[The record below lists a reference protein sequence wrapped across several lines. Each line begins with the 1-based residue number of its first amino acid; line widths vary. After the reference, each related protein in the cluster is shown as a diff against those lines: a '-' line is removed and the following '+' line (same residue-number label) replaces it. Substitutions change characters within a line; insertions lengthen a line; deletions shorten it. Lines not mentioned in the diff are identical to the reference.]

1 MNQIHSLH
9 KAKTI
14 RKFATPDDSTSQ
26 ADELNKTSNFKNKI
40 SLLRKT
46 NTTKLEAC
54 LTELIDTFPSLT
66 QVMEKLNNNSTT
78 LNQAYSCANSTH
90 LNKGKYE
97 YAFNF
102 DWEHESAF
110 SGKGD
115 DGMYIYVISKEKLNT
130 LAVEECIEASL
141 FNNKWIIVK
150 RALDQFQFDDGVEK
164 NPDTM
169 TFVDK
174 SYEHNLF
181 KDNTSATRQHY
192 SVAKWNNISAISQPE
207 NKISYNEKVKRFAS
221 DAWERRQV
229 MSQMEPNS
237 TNWRHG
243 SGQELTDRGPLAKN
257 RATTDRD
264 QKFSYHDSP
273 NDFAALSPLVP
284 EGHGTPMVPDE
295 LNLLETNF
303 SKKEKFEEYGPPF
316 ADSKNQN
323 CGQTKD
329 QDIGFYQ
336 PVEIKP
342 IVRSGGGSKGGS
354 LGESGQKDPMRST
367 KGTGLGG
374 SKESEKEEPERN
386 LNLEIKEPSKDE
398 LSQS

>member
-1 MNQIHSLH
+1 
-9 KAKTI
+9 
-14 RKFATPDDSTSQ
+14 
-26 ADELNKTSNFKNKI
+26 
-40 SLLRKT
+40 
-46 NTTKLEAC
+46 
-54 LTELIDTFPSLT
+54 
-66 QVMEKLNNNSTT
+66 MEKLNNNSTT

-110 SGKGD
+110 SGKGG

-150 RALDQFQFDDGVEK
+150 RALDQFQFDEGVEK

-207 NKISYNEKVKRFAS
+207 NKISYNKKVKRFAS

-237 TNWRHG
+237 SNWRNG
-243 SGQELTDRGPLAKN
+243 TGQELTERGPLPKN
-257 RATTDRD
+257 RAATDREK
-264 QKFSYHDSP
+264 QFRYHDSA
-273 NDFAALSPLVP
+273 NGFTAVSPLIP
-284 EGHGTPMVPDE
+284 QSHGTSMVPDE
-295 LNLLETNF
+295 LNMLNMQQMEIS
-303 SKKEKFEEYGPPF
+303 SKDKFEEYGPPF
-316 ADSKNQN
+316 ADSKNQT
-323 CGQTKD
+323 GRQAKD
-329 QDIGFYQ
+329 ENIGFYQ
-336 PVEIKP
+336 PVQIKP
-342 IVRSGGGSKGGS
+342 IKGSKGGSKGGS
-354 LGESGQKDPMRST
+354 LEESGPKDPMRST
-367 KGTGLGG
+367 KGTG
-374 SKESEKEEPERN
+374 
-386 LNLEIKEPSKDE
+386 
-398 LSQS
+398 